1 MPADRKAT
9 TVWKGDLS
17 SGGGTT
23 TLDTT
28 GLAGELPV
36 SWPSRTEDPGGR
48 TSPEELIAAA
58 HSACYSM
65 ALSKALA
72 DGGHTPE
79 RLETSAVAT
88 FDTSGGPHI
97 SGVALTVRG
106 SVPGIGDDEFRRAA
120 EAAKDG
126 CPVSQAIAGNV
137 PITVDASLT

>member
-106 SVPGIGDDEFRRAA
+106 RVPGIGDDEFRQAA

-126 CPVSQAIAGNV
+126 CPVSQALAGNV